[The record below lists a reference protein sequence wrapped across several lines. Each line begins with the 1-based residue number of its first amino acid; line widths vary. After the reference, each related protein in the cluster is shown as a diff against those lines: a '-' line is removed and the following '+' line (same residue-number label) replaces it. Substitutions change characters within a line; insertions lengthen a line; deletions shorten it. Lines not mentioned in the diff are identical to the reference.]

1 MKRILILTALAI
13 SVGLTASAQKLKEA
27 EVPNSVKVTF
37 AKLHPGIT
45 PKWEKEGASYEAN
58 FKKDGKAMSVVIQ
71 PNGTMTESE
80 VSIKTEELP
89 GSVLTYLKANY
100 KDKKIKEAAKIT
112 KADGTINYEA
122 EVEGKDVIFDK
133 DGKFI
138 KEAKD

>member
-1 MKRILILTALAI
+1 
-13 SVGLTASAQKLKEA
+13 
-27 EVPNSVKVTF
+27 P
-37 AKLHPGIT
+37 
-45 PKWEKEGASYEAN
+45 
-58 FKKDGKAMSVVIQ
+58 D
-71 PNGTMTESE
+71 GTMTESE

-89 GSVLTYLKANY
+89 VSALSYLKANY

-112 KADGTINYEA
+112 KADGTINYEG